1 MMRFI
6 AVCIVASIPLLA
18 APPASSQTSPAATGK
33 VVGSNNQPLAGV
45 PVQVQGPQGK
55 TVIFTDALG
64 KWSLYNLP
72 DGAYHI
78 EAANAASTPVEFSVK
93 NTGVVDKLFGGQNHY
108 IASDIKIN
116 K

>member
-18 APPASSQTSPAATGK
+18 AQPASAQTGGAATGK

-45 PVQVQGPQGK
+45 PVQVLGPQGK
-55 TVIFTDALG
+55 TVIFTDAQG

-72 DGAYHI
+72 AGTYHV
-78 EAANAASTPVEFSVK
+78 EAAGVASTPAEFAVKSGSV
-93 NTGVVDKLFGGQNHY
+93 FGGQNNY
-108 IASDIKIN
+108 VASDIKIN
-116 K
+116 R